1 MRRTNTSTEVKNRW
15 NAEHYDAIRICVPK
29 GAREEIAAAAA
40 KRGMSVAGY
49 IKHLIMS
56 DTDKDEVSTLRTG
69 GGLISTDY
77 AARQRSD
84 NPLINV

>member
-40 KRGMSVAGY
+40 ARGMSVAGY
-49 IKHLIMS
+49 IKHLIMA
-56 DTDKDEVSTLRTG
+56 DTDPQEVSTLRTG

-77 AARQRSD
+77 VVRKA
-84 NPLINV
+84 L